1 MAPYI
6 GTATSRVD
14 GLAKVTGAARYA
26 GEFNAPGLLHGSMVA
41 ATITKG
47 RITRIDAAA
56 ALQVE
61 GVVAVLT
68 HENRPPMA
76 DNDQAYKDDVA
87 PDGSPFRPLYDGRIL
102 FNGQPIALV
111 VAETPEVARFA
122 ASLVRVAYE
131 TRAPCHGHLS
141 GAGSRRAVKDPAN
154 PFEALFTPPK
164 PRGAP
169 GAALAA
175 AAVRHEGEYS
185 TPIEHH
191 NPMELFATTAI
202 VEKDGR
208 LTVYD
213 KTQGVQNVQRYLCSV
228 LRPEAGGAARHVGLR
243 GRRLRRGLAPAVPG
257 GARRARGA
265 RAGAI
270 RARRADAPADVRA
283 GPPSRDDPAHR
294 HGRASRRNPGRD
306 HP

>member
-1 MAPYI
+1 MR
-6 GTATSRVD
+6 TV
-14 GLAKVTGAARYA
+14 
-26 GEFNAPGLLHGSMVA
+26 
-41 ATITKG
+41 
-47 RITRIDAAA
+47 
-56 ALQVE
+56 
-61 GVVAVLT
+61 
-68 HENRPPMA
+68 PPMA
-76 DNDQAYKDDVA
+76 DNDKAYKDDVA
-87 PDGSPFRPLYDGRIL
+87 PDGAPFRPLYDGRIW

-131 TRAPCHGHLS
+131 TEPHVTDIYSERDRAP
-141 GAGSRRAVKDPAN
+141 AVKDPAN

-164 PRGAP
+164 PRGDAR
-169 GAALAA
+169 AALAA

-228 LRPEAGGAARHVGLR
+228 LRPEAGRAARHVGLR
-243 GRRLRRGLAPAVPG
+243 GRRLRRGLAPAIPG

-270 RARRADAPADVRA
+270 RARRADPAADVRA
-283 GPPSRDDPAHR
+283 GPPPRDDPAHR